1 MRLFHTGYQEIRRP
15 DVHFGRKNADFGQGF
30 YLTANEAFAGKWARE
45 RKGETIH
52 INSYELDLDGLKIK
66 RFERGGEWF
75 DYLLANRTR
84 QPDALANYDVILG
97 PIANDTIYDTFGII
111 TSGFLPRDQALSLLM
126 LGPAY
131 EQIVLKTEKAAAQ
144 LRWLSVRVPEKAEIA
159 AFRDAVRREEEA
171 YQALFAQKLQ
181 GFSEE

>member
-30 YLTANEAFAGKWARE
+30 YLTANQAFAGKWARE
-45 RKGETIH
+45 RKDENIY
-52 INSYELDLDGLKIK
+52 INAYDLDMEGLTVK

-84 QPDALANYDVILG
+84 QPDTLENYDVILG
-97 PIANDTIYDTFGII
+97 PIANDTLYDTFGII

-144 LRWLSVRVPEKAEIA
+144 LRWLSSRIPEKDEIT
-159 AFRDAVRREEEA
+159 AFRDAVRQEEEDF
-171 YQALFAQKLQ
+171 QTLFAQKLQ
-181 GFSEE
+181 SFSDD